1 MQVTVNLD
9 KELVHL
15 IDEVAEKLYIS
26 RSAYISVTM
35 SRAVKTEQ
43 IKNKKT
49 DKKADESLP
58 TNK

>member
-26 RSAYISVTM
+26 RSAYISVAM
-35 SRAVKTEQ
+35 SRSVKTEE

-49 DKKADESLP
+49 YKKADE
-58 TNK
+58 NE